1 MQCEIAFR
9 IDRVSVHT
17 RSSADLLPLR
27 DILTQHR
34 PTVLVGRCY
43 YVQVFK
49 QAFIAEVFRLCSDVS
64 QKSMRKFVGHF
75 FARRQIECMQGNVS
89 KLKLH
94 LRHTCGDGSAYRNR
108 NFLYFKEA
116 MLPKPLF
123 TVAEEYGQKCSGVT
137 AIVTFARCKKTR
149 LGYNLAVS
157 A

>member
-1 MQCEIAFR
+1 MLRRQSKINAEICRAFF
-9 IDRVSVHT
+9 
-17 RSSADLLPLR
+17 
-27 DILTQHR
+27 
-34 PTVLVGRCY
+34 C
-43 YVQVFK
+43 
-49 QAFIAEVFRLCSDVS
+49 
-64 QKSMRKFVGHF
+64 
-75 FARRQIECMQGNVS
+75 RRQIECMQGNVS
-89 KLKLH
+89 KLNLH

-123 TVAEEYGQKCSGVT
+123 AVAEEYGQKCSGVT

>member
-1 MQCEIAFR
+1 MSINEAVQICCHCVIFLR
-9 IDRVSVHT
+9 NTDRQYLSVGVT
-17 RSSADLLPLR
+17 MYRYLNRL
-27 DILTQHR
+27 
-34 PTVLVGRCY
+34 
-43 YVQVFK
+43 
-49 QAFIAEVFRLCSDVS
+49 FIAEVFRLCSDVS
-64 QKSMRKFVGHF
+64 QKSMRKFVGHS

-89 KLKLH
+89 KLNLH

-108 NFLYFKEA
+108 NLLYFKEA

>member
-1 MQCEIAFR
+1 MSIK
-9 IDRVSVHT
+9 
-17 RSSADLLPLR
+17 RSSADLLSLR

-34 PTVLVGRCY
+34 PTLLVGRCY

-49 QAFIAEVFRLCSDVS
+49 QTFYSGSIPFMLRRQSKINAEICRT
-64 QKSMRKFVGHF
+64 F
-75 FARRQIECMQGNVS
+75 FCRRQIECMQGNAS
-89 KLKLH
+89 KLNLH

-108 NFLYFKEA
+108 NLLYFKEA

-123 TVAEEYGQKCSGVT
+123 TVVEEYGRKCSGVT

-157 A
+157 V